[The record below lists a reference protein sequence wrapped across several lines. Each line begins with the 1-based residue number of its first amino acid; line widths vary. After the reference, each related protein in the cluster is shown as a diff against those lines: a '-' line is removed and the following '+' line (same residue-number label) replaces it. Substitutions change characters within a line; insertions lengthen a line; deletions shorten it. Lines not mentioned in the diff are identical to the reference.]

1 MSSRADQ
8 ILARFPLHLDA
19 ARRGKRLGEATAAL
33 AQDLDTL
40 AAALAGVRR
49 AHRLADADEM
59 ADLLRLA
66 ALHGMGLAEFEVLL
80 QRQRH
85 SRERLA
91 ALRAASDDAARSAAA
106 DALLALWAPQ
116 APAPRLLA
124 LFADPGAPED
134 SALAAQRLA
143 DQVALTLHQAR
154 LNDALRGRIAR
165 SASIAAR
172 GNGTVQAL
180 MEATANA
187 LDLAIGPVQHSAD
200 RFWHAARATDRL
212 RLNRPGDNAS
222 DSSVALQPADELLG
236 LEENPLE
243 RSSTDATPRRHAELF
258 SLTRRGFERALLRVQ
273 ITGEADRSVAPMLV
287 NRDEGHGI
295 GYDARLAAGAEL
307 VFQEDGR
314 VLLNGADVTA
324 NAFAW
329 QGACFAGDDASAQA
343 DFVFAG
349 SGLGPRQKPA
359 RFASFTPPAAL
370 DREAAYPGDGASL
383 PMPGIAVGITRLAF
397 FVREAHAA
405 ARAGSPPRPRAVTPR
420 PGQAI
425 FDASVFA
432 APPPPHAP
440 AQPAARVALSWLEH
454 RAFAVRVL
462 IPPRLRLWRDSAEDP
477 EGVLTLQAVAR
488 ALERHRPA
496 GVELRVEYI
505 DARWTLGQGTL
516 TSGIDDDLIEQL
528 RSGMVLWSVPAQPA
542 PA

>member
-40 AAALAGVRR
+40 AAALAAVRR

-66 ALHGMGLAEFEVLL
+66 ALHGMGRPEFEVLL
-80 QRQRH
+80 QRQR
-85 SRERLA
+85 RTRVLLA
-91 ALRAASDDAARSAAA
+91 ALQVASDDATRTATA

-116 APAPRLLA
+116 APAPRLLP
-124 LFADPGAPED
+124 LYADPDAPD
-134 SALAAQRLA
+134 DTARAAQRLA
-143 DQVALTLHQAR
+143 AQVVLTLRQAR

-165 SASIAAR
+165 SAAIATH

-180 MEATANA
+180 MEAAANA
-187 LDLAIGPVQHSAD
+187 LDLAIGPIQHSAD
-200 RFWHAARATDRL
+200 RFWHAARVTDRL
-212 RLNRPGDNAS
+212 RLARPTADAS
-222 DSSVALQPADELLG
+222 VELQPADELLG

-258 SLTRRGFERALLRVQ
+258 TLTRRGFERALLRVQ

-307 VFQEDGR
+307 MFQEDGR
-314 VLLNGADVTA
+314 VLLDGADVTA

-329 QGACFAGDDASAQA
+329 QGACFAGDDASEQA

-359 RFASFTPPAAL
+359 RFATFTPPAAL
-370 DREAAYPGDGASL
+370 DREAAYPSDGASL
-383 PMPGIAVGITRLAF
+383 PMPGIAVGVTRLAF

-405 ARAGSPPRPRAVTPR
+405 ALAGSPAQPRVVTPR
-420 PGQAI
+420 HGQAI

-432 APPPPHAP
+432 APPLPNA
-440 AQPAARVALSWLEH
+440 PAARVALSWLEH

-462 IPPRLRLWRDSAEDP
+462 IPPRLRLWRDGAEDP
-477 EGVLTLQAVAR
+477 DGVLTLQAVAR

-505 DARWTLGQGTL
+505 DERWILGQGTL

-528 RSGMVLWSVPAQPA
+528 RSGMVLWRAPAQPA